1 MTALPR
7 YLPVARL
14 ELIRCCNP
22 VESVRVN
29 TSAVASLMNR
39 QLFRHASFAK
49 TLLAGCRIYFSTG
62 L

>member
-29 TSAVASLMNR
+29 TSGWLSL
-39 QLFRHASFAK
+39 L
-49 TLLAGCRIYFSTG
+49 
-62 L
+62 